1 VRAGCQPVSVCSV
14 SRRLRCSSARR
25 GRDEERAGFRACSA
39 WLGPKVVA
47 RWLRDTWV
55 NMTEDKVELAER
67 AAKTYNR
74 RDIDTFFA
82 ELATPDLVEL
92 AAWRW

>member
-1 VRAGCQPVSVCSV
+1 
-14 SRRLRCSSARR
+14 
-25 GRDEERAGFRACSA
+25 
-39 WLGPKVVA
+39 
-47 RWLRDTWV
+47 
-55 NMTEDKVELAER
+55 MTEDKVELAER

-92 AAWRW
+92 AAWRG